1 MNRLSGKK
9 AIITGGTRGIGKAI
23 ALLFAQEGA
32 SVAIFGTNEER
43 GKEILEELKAHAKNS
58 EQNFLFRRVDV
69 SKYEETEGPIKE
81 ILELWNGIDILVNSA
96 GITRDQLIIKLSE
109 KDWDDVIDTN
119 LKSIYNMIHPIVRKM
134 IKQRFGKIINIAS
147 VVGLTGNAGQ
157 TNYAASKMGMIGFT
171 KSLAREVGGRNISV
185 NCIAPGYID
194 TDMTQVISPEA
205 KQQVLGRI
213 PMGRMGTPVEIA
225 HAALFLASD
234 ESSYIT
240 GQVLTVDGGMIA

>member
-1 MNRLSGKK
+1 MNRLLGKK
-9 AIITGGTRGIGKAI
+9 AIVTGGTRGIGKAI

-43 GKEILEELKAHAKNS
+43 GKEILQELKSHAVK
-58 EQNFLFRRVDV
+58 EDQKFLFRRVDV

-81 ILELWNGIDILVNSA
+81 ILEEWEGIDILVNSA
-96 GITRDQLIIKLSE
+96 GITRDQLMIRLSE

-119 LKSIYNMIHPIVRKM
+119 LKSIYNMIHPIVRRM

-147 VVGLTGNAGQ
+147 VIGLTGNAGQ

-194 TDMTQVISPEA
+194 TDMTNAVPEGIRE
-205 KQQVLGRI
+205 KILERI
-213 PMGRMGTPVEIA
+213 PMGRMGQPLEIA
-225 HAALFLASD
+225 YAALFLASE
-234 ESSYIT
+234 ESNYIT